1 MTLEEMKL
9 RKKECG
15 YSYEIIAEL
24 SGLPLGTVQK
34 VLGGITKSPRRETL
48 LALEAVLTPKAPGLI
63 RETSVAYG
71 AVKRQGDYT
80 LEDYLALPD
89 ERRAELI
96 DGVIFDMSAPTAI
109 HQLISAQLSVIF
121 ANYIRKNKGSCIPAT
136 APFDVQ
142 LDCDNKTIVQP
153 DVMIICDRNKLNR
166 QRLFGA
172 PDLIV
177 EILSPSTR
185 KKDSYLK
192 LHKYSNAG
200 VREYWIVDPDKKR
213 VIVYNFELDDIPTIY
228 TFEDQVPVGI
238 FDGNCLVD
246 FQEIYDY
253 VSFLYENDTPEDE

>member
-1 MTLEEMKL
+1 MTLEEMRT
-9 RKKECG
+9 RKQEYG
-15 YSYEIIAEL
+15 YSYETIAEM

-48 LALEAVLTPKAPGLI
+48 LALEAVLMPKSPGLI
-63 RETSVAYG
+63 CETSASYG
-71 AVKRQGDYT
+71 TVKRQGDYT

-89 ERRAELI
+89 ERRVELI
-96 DGVIFDMSAPTAI
+96 DGVLFDMSAPTSI
-109 HQLISAQLSVIF
+109 HQLIGSQIF
-121 ANYIRKNKGSCIPAT
+121 TVFINYIRKNKGSCIPVM

-142 LDCDNKTIVQP
+142 LDRDNKTIVQP
-153 DVMIICDRNKLNR
+153 DVMIICDRSKLNR

-177 EILSPSTR
+177 EILSPATR

-213 VIVYNFELDDIPTIY
+213 VIVYNFKVDDIPTIY
-228 TFEDQVPVGI
+228 TFEDQIPVGI